1 MQCSTTASTKS
12 VEFTNFSKS
21 PSFFYS
27 NLTALVLASGCCY
40 LLYAKQNLFI
50 LDVFSNAM
58 GKTIQL
64 RPGKASN
71 NKYFVLL
78 FYKYIFCAVIRLIVS
93 KWCSFALYLF
103 GIMMTLTFSFEAIFK
118 LSLPAAAI
126 VVVY

>member
-1 MQCSTTASTKS
+1 M
-12 VEFTNFSKS
+12 
-21 PSFFYS
+21 
-27 NLTALVLASGCCY
+27 
-40 LLYAKQNLFI
+40 
-50 LDVFSNAM
+50 DVFSNAM

-118 LSLPAAAI
+118 LLPVLLCI
-126 VVVY
+126 DGKRSSIKHWTGNMDSEIFPDHLLKHCSII

>member
-1 MQCSTTASTKS
+1 
-12 VEFTNFSKS
+12 
-21 PSFFYS
+21 
-27 NLTALVLASGCCY
+27 
-40 LLYAKQNLFI
+40 
-50 LDVFSNAM
+50 M

-118 LSLPAAAI
+118 PPLLLLLCI
-126 VVVY
+126 DGK